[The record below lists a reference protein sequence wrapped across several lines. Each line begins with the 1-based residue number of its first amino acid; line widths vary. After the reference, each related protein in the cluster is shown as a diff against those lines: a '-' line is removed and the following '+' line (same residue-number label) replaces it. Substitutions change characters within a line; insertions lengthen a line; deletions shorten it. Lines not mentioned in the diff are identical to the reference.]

1 MSTATL
7 ALVRLTLVAAVALAP
22 ACSSQTHPDLR
33 QPEGLVVPDG
43 CQPLLVELGAG
54 VPSNAQCVAPFPS
67 DFHRV
72 ADPSSPTGWRVG
84 LRGAARPRTGKLPGI
99 DVHDLIPTDGA
110 SLVSSIVGGLLGDV
124 LADGLPGV
132 LDDPTLSARPES
144 ATLLV
149 RVDTGELVAHYADV
163 FDRKDATHSPIVL
176 RPFAPLVPRTRY
188 VAAIRGARVP
198 APDGGSALAPA
209 AGGFRL
215 LRDGSTAGA
224 PAQASLA
231 AHFDDEVFP
240 VLARAGVAREG
251 LQLAW
256 DFTTGSEE
264 QPMADMLAVRDLTL
278 AWAASHEPTVRVT
291 STAPQRGALATIVNL
306 EISAPLF
313 LDDAGPGG
321 HLHRDGSGAVA
332 QNGTTTFP
340 MVVVVPTS
348 VASGTTPGRA
358 LAYGHGFF
366 GSFRE
371 LTEGDGARTIASA
384 LGAVLFGLEWWG
396 MSEHDAYL
404 VADALSAHPDHV
416 ADFAERVHQ
425 AMANWLVATRAIRGA
440 LTHVPELHRPP
451 PNQAQLL
458 YDPSFVGYFGASQ
471 GHILG
476 GTLAALE
483 PAFTR
488 VVLDVGGG
496 ALTHIMPRSSAF
508 GPFGLLVAAA
518 FPDPLLAQSFLATL
532 QRPLDRIDATTYARR
547 VLADPLPGS
556 APDRRVLMQIGLGDA
571 EVPNMGS
578 FIHARALGIG
588 QLMPAP
594 MKVFGLSPVDA
605 SAPSSMTL
613 FDFGVDRNVY
623 ASPHPADKN
632 VVHEGVRVDPRALAQ
647 MKAFLRPGGEIVN
660 ACGGPCN
667 P

>member
-1 MSTATL
+1 
-7 ALVRLTLVAAVALAP
+7 
-22 ACSSQTHPDLR
+22 
-33 QPEGLVVPDG
+33 
-43 CQPLLVELGAG
+43 
-54 VPSNAQCVAPFPS
+54 
-67 DFHRV
+67 
-72 ADPSSPTGWRVG
+72 
-84 LRGAARPRTGKLPGI
+84 
-99 DVHDLIPTDGA
+99 
-110 SLVSSIVGGLLGDV
+110 
-124 LADGLPGV
+124 
-132 LDDPTLSARPES
+132 
-144 ATLLV
+144 
-149 RVDTGELVAHYADV
+149 
-163 FDRKDATHSPIVL
+163 
-176 RPFAPLVPRTRY
+176 
-188 VAAIRGARVP
+188 
-198 APDGGSALAPA
+198 
-209 AGGFRL
+209 
-215 LRDGSTAGA
+215 
-224 PAQASLA
+224 
-231 AHFDDEVFP
+231 
-240 VLARAGVAREG
+240 
-251 LQLAW
+251 
-256 DFTTGSEE
+256 
-264 QPMADMLAVRDLTL
+264 
-278 AWAASHEPTVRVT
+278 
-291 STAPQRGALATIVNL
+291 
-306 EISAPLF
+306 
-313 LDDAGPGG
+313 
-321 HLHRDGSGAVA
+321 
-332 QNGTTTFP
+332 
-340 MVVVVPTS
+340 
-348 VASGTTPGRA
+348 
-358 LAYGHGFF
+358 
-366 GSFRE
+366 
-371 LTEGDGARTIASA
+371 
-384 LGAVLFGLEWWG
+384 
-396 MSEHDAYL
+396 
-404 VADALSAHPDHV
+404 
-416 ADFAERVHQ
+416 
-425 AMANWLVATRAIRGA
+425 MANWLVATRAIRGA

-508 GPFGLLVAAA
+508 GPFGFLVAAA